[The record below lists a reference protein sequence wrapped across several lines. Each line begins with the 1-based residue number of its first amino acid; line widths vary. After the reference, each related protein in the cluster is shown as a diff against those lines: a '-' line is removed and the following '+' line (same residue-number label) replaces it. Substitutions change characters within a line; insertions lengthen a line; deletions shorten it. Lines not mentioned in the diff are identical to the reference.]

1 MKISHLMLIAGGLIF
16 TACQS
21 GDDLFEIMPGS
32 DIAAIEGMHD
42 AYEEARFYNESLER
56 CFNASTPCDLEIV
69 DFYDHQFHRYDEMF
83 DHQHNQYSHNNI
95 GDDHHHENGNM
106 IDHGMMNGPQGH
118 LHTAEA
124 HEYQH
129 NLATFQDMMDL
140 RTMHELVHPK

>member
-69 DFYDHQFHRYDEMF
+69 DF
-83 DHQHNQYSHNNI
+83 
-95 GDDHHHENGNM
+95 G
-106 IDHGMMNGPQGH
+106 
-118 LHTAEA
+118 
-124 HEYQH
+124 
-129 NLATFQDMMDL
+129 
-140 RTMHELVHPK
+140 